1 MKIISGF
8 VILILASLSPALA
21 HWGDASEHGFVMG
34 MIHPMSGLDHVLAM
48 VTIGLWSGLVGG
60 SARWVW
66 PLTFVIIAGLSAL
79 FGLAGYQ
86 ISNLEPIIAL
96 TVIGLGAF
104 VTFRLK
110 LPLVTGMVLSGG
122 AAFVHGYVHGLELAA
137 TQNVTGF
144 LVGFLLAT
152 SILHVIGIVLSR
164 QLNGNVE
171 RVLGGMIALYGTLIL
186 WMAV

>member
-34 MIHPMSGLDHVLAM
+34 MIHPMSGLDHVLGM
-48 VTIGLWSGLVGG
+48 VTIGLWAGLVGG

-66 PLTFVIIAGLSAL
+66 PLTFVVIAGLSAL

-86 ISNLEPIIAL
+86 ISNLEPVIAL
-96 TVIGLGAF
+96 TVIGLGTF

-122 AAFVHGYVHGLELAA
+122 AAFVHGYAHGLEMAA

-152 SILHVIGIVLSR
+152 SMLHAIGIMLSR
-164 QLNGNVE
+164 QLNGSID
-171 RVLGGMIALYGTLIL
+171 RVLGGMIALCGTFIL
-186 WMAV
+186 LMTV

>member
-1 MKIISGF
+1 MKMISGIF
-8 VILILASLSPALA
+8 ILILTSLSPALA
-21 HWGDASEHGFVMG
+21 HWSDTSEHGFIMG
-34 MIHPMSGLDHVLAM
+34 MTHPMSGLDHVLAM
-48 VTIGLWSGLVGG
+48 VTIGLWAGLVGG

-66 PLTFVIIAGLSAL
+66 PLTFVVIAGLSAL

-86 ISNLEPIIAL
+86 ISNLEPVIAL
-96 TVIGLGAF
+96 TVIGLGTF

-122 AAFVHGYVHGLELAA
+122 AAFVHGYAHGLEMAA

-152 SILHVIGIVLSR
+152 SMLHAIGIMLSR
-164 QLNGNVE
+164 QLNGSID
-171 RVLGGMIALYGTLIL
+171 RVLGGMIALCGTFIL
-186 WMAV
+186 LMTV